1 MFTTQN
7 PFLTYFWPKT
17 VRKHFKNRDKPINYL
32 KKLKN
37 HPKNQNK
44 KSNEAH
50 IYFFKDFQGKKKPN
64 INSPD
69 QMKLFDSNID
79 CFSGLNQ
86 Y

>member
-7 PFLTYFWPKT
+7 LFLTYFWPKT
-17 VRKHFKNRDKPINYL
+17 VRKYFKNRDEPINYL
-32 KKLKN
+32 KKLKTT
-37 HPKNQNK
+37 PKTKIKNQTK
-44 KSNEAH
+44 F
-50 IYFFKDFQGKKKPN
+50 IYIFFKDFQGKKKPN